1 MPSSAKFTI
10 DGFPCLAS
18 TVERWHLTS
27 GTAPFVAEFDMI
39 PEDADALFEGEL
51 EPLTLKIANGDDGE
65 SIEVRNLYA
74 IEKTPGPVPAD
85 RITRVKVADRRW
97 FWSRKHIRRSYNIR
111 RRVGHKR
118 VIGDG
123 TRETTLTAQSLWY
136 QPWSVLPDLRPYA
149 ARDILQ
155 DVIQEVSTVET
166 QFSSSTNDNEP
177 GQVSTG
183 LAPIEIREEIQTI
196 NGLNQS
202 EQPIEGLKLDDAGDA
217 AINRVLSFLPGA
229 SLYIDLDGKVVV
241 YSQASSNET
250 DQIDDLPPFSTDIG
264 VIEKI
269 DRRRVRPSEIHVLFT
284 REVELRQDTIE
295 LDVGATSDIFG
306 TDRRFMENVLPVPDY
321 QLTLVNGDTVA
332 RGTWITFS
340 EALRAWGP
348 HPRAGDI
355 TFDLIRR
362 AAVPFLDLWGALAE
376 SGKRDPDN
384 DWAARIAAIQT
395 HWRTTYR
402 INRRWTDRVSQWK
415 AFRVGIVDPTRG
427 TRSPAIAYG
436 NHAFIPG
443 QRFMIA
449 EASGNHDLS
458 YAINVQGFNDGST
471 PPKLQPEDKPAAK
484 MSIIDSDQGIVQID
498 WSVDP
503 SRPFS
508 AVLPGWV
515 QDGSGGSGDITRP
528 SIPGPSADLTDRT
541 RAITF
546 DSVTSRGARPAQM
559 TAEHRAAVIL
569 TAIPAT
575 SVSNSELE
583 RVVVRPPDVDHLL
596 PERARGMESTG
607 PILEIRVRPQTLTAI
622 VPWSDDDA
630 DVIEA
635 AFGVGGAVLSD
646 SDSALTSLILNY
658 DGVAGGRGSMASV
671 SRALAARAWAA
682 MADRHMGTAAVPLR
696 ADARPEGWLDTVAFQ
711 VTPDGRVETVYALPG
726 DVPQVDMFGYLD
738 RGTRDVMLELATLG
752 RA

>member
-1 MPSSAKFTI
+1 ML
-10 DGFPCLAS
+10 DDRPCLAS

-27 GTAPFVAEFDMI
+27 GTSPFVAEFDMV
-39 PEDADALFEGEL
+39 PEDADALFEGDL
-51 EPLTLKIANGDDGE
+51 EPLTLRIANGDDGD
-65 SIEVRNLYA
+65 SIEVENLYA
-74 IEKTPGPVPAD
+74 IERTPGPVPAD

-97 FWSRKHIRRSYNIR
+97 FWSRKHIRRGYNVR

-123 TRETTLTAQSLWY
+123 TRETTLTRQGLWY
-136 QPWSVLPDLRPYA
+136 QPWSARPDDSPYQAFEILESVL
-149 ARDILQ
+149 
-155 DVIQEVSTVET
+155 QETVTAET
-166 QFSSSTNDNEP
+166 QFTST
-177 GQVSTG
+177 
-183 LAPIEIREEIQTI
+183 LAPIEIRPEIQTI
-196 NGLNQS
+196 NGLDQS
-202 EQPIEGLKLDDAGDA
+202 EQPVQNLKLDDSADA
-217 AINRVLSFLPGA
+217 AINRVLAHLPGA
-229 SLYIDLDGKVVV
+229 SLYIDLTGKVVV
-241 YSQASSNET
+241 YSQASSTESE
-250 DQIDDLPPFSTDIG
+250 QIDDLTSFSTDVG
-264 VIEKI
+264 VIELI

-284 REVELRQDTIE
+284 RELEVRQDTIE
-295 LDVGATSDIFG
+295 LEAGATSDIFG
-306 TDRRFMENVLPVPDY
+306 TERRFMENVLPVPDY
-321 QLTLVNGDTVA
+321 QLTLTNGDTVA

-348 HPRAGDI
+348 HPRAGEI

-362 AAVPFLDLWGALAE
+362 AGVPFLDLWGALAI
-376 SGKRDPDN
+376 SGTRDPDN
-384 DWAARIAAIQT
+384 DWSARVAAIQA

-402 INRRWTDRVSQWK
+402 INRRWTDRVSQWRPY
-415 AFRVGIVDPTRG
+415 RVGVVDPTRG
-427 TRSPAIAYG
+427 TRAPAVAYG
-436 NHAFIPG
+436 NHCFIPG

-449 EASGNHDLS
+449 EASGEHDLS
-458 YAINVQGFNDGST
+458 YAINVQGFNDAGT

-484 MSIIDSDQGIVQID
+484 MSIVDSDQGIVQID

-515 QDGSGGSGDITRP
+515 QDGSGANGDITRP
-528 SIPGPSADLTDRT
+528 NIPGPSADLTDRT

-546 DSVTSRGARPAQM
+546 DSVTSRGARPPSL

-575 SVSNSELE
+575 SSSNSELE

-596 PERARGMESTG
+596 PERARGMECTG

-635 AFGVGGAVLSD
+635 AFGVGGVVLAE
-646 SDSALTSLILNY
+646 SDSALTPLILNY
-658 DGVAGGRGSMASV
+658 DGVASGRGSMASV
-671 SRALAARAWAA
+671 SRALAASALAA
-682 MADRHMGTAAVPLR
+682 MTDRHMGTAAVPLR
-696 ADARPEGWLDTVAFQ
+696 GDAHPEGWLDTVAFQ

-726 DVPQVDMFGYLD
+726 DVPQVDMFAFME
-738 RGTRDVMLELATLG
+738 RGTREVMLELATLG